1 MIPDKI
7 AKEIEGPITDKS
19 LKKIRINYGV
29 YEWIDSGLLISN
41 DGPTMLYLVFKNI
54 NPDTR
59 IGVFNLKYEIG
70 KTILSKFGNNGKD
83 LIDDM

>member
-59 IGVFNLKYEIG
+59 IGVSNLK
-70 KTILSKFGNNGKD
+70 N
-83 LIDDM
+83 

>member
-1 MIPDKI
+1 M
-7 AKEIEGPITDKS
+7 S
-19 LKKIRINYGV
+19 NY
-29 YEWIDSGLLISN
+29 
-41 DGPTMLYLVFKNI
+41 GPTMIELLFKNI